1 MSLPMILTAG
11 RIVLAPVFFILYV
24 ATGIGSPIVY
34 LLWAIFIISEVSDLL
49 DGYFARKMGLVSEI
63 GKVLDP
69 FADAISRIT
78 YFACFAW
85 SGYLLMWVFL
95 ILVYRDLATS
105 YIRIIASNRRLMLAA
120 RWSGKLKAWIY
131 GLSGVAGLS
140 VFSLH
145 STGWFSRALPF
156 VEKIAQISFFGS
168 AAIAVVSV
176 LDYAVFLKN
185 FFQKSVDK

>member
-11 RIVLAPVFFILYV
+11 RMVLAPVFFILYV
-24 ATGIGSPIVY
+24 TTGFGSPLVY
-34 LLWAIFIISEVSDLL
+34 LLWLILIISEISDLL

-78 YFACFAW
+78 YFVCFAW
-85 SGYLLMWVFL
+85 SGYLPIWVLL
-95 ILVYRDLATS
+95 ILVYRDLITS
-105 YIRIIASNRRLMLAA
+105 YIRVIASNRGVMLAA

-131 GLSGVAGLS
+131 GLSGVAGLA

-145 STGWFSRALPF
+145 STGWFEQALPA
-156 VEKIAQISFFGS
+156 VEKIAQISFFVS

-176 LDYAVFLKN
+176 LDYGVFLRG
-185 FFQKSVDK
+185 FFRGSVDK